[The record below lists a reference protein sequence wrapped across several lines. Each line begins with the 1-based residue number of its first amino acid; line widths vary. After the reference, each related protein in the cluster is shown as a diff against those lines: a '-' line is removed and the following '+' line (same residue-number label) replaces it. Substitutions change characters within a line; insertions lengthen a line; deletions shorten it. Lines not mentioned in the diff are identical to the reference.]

1 MIEQI
6 QLDITV
12 TVEPDVSISRYVVT
26 DSMIID
32 KLFSFNGSTVDKV
45 DKYIHD
51 AVIPYFSTQDSVET
65 LAGYLFTE
73 PIGRTTDVTM
83 TKTYEDSS
91 FTYRVITYT
100 YWYDTGYDVSIDN
113 REDNTVQDKTTTKI
127 YWGQI

>member
-1 MIEQI
+1 
-6 QLDITV
+6 
-12 TVEPDVSISRYVVT
+12 
-26 DSMIID
+26 MIID